1 MASQALMD
9 EVCDEERFSKVVAA
23 SLNQVR
29 NGTHDGLF
37 TATGPQEKNW
47 GIAHR
52 VLMPALGPLA
62 IRNMFDEMHDIASQL
77 VMKWARQGPEQ
88 TIHVTDDFTRLTLD
102 TIALCAMD
110 FRFNSYYSQNMHP
123 FIQAMA
129 DFLKVSGDRAR
140 RDPISQLFYRSESA
154 QYWENVEL
162 LRKTSSQLIDK
173 RKQSPSVKKDLL
185 SGMLNGVDPK
195 TGEKMTDESIIDNMI
210 TFLIAGHE
218 TTSGLLS
225 FTFFYL
231 LKYPDAYEKAQNEID
246 QVIGKNAITV
256 DHLTKL
262 PFLNAVLRE
271 SIRLSPTA
279 PMIGLQAKED
289 TVLGGKYEVKK
300 GMPLVAVLT
309 KLHRDPAVWGEDSE
323 EFRPER
329 MLDEEF
335 ERRNKEFPNC
345 WKPVSNPTYNCATLA
360 NLTFTSSSETA

>member
-1 MASQALMD
+1 MLASHALIN
-9 EVCDEERFSKVVAA
+9 EACDEERFSKVVAA
-23 SLNQVR
+23 SLTQVR
-29 NGTHDGLF
+29 NGLHDGLF
-37 TATGPQEKNW
+37 TAMGPQEKNW

-77 VMKWARQGPEQ
+77 VLKWARLGPEQ

-110 FRFNSYYSQNMHP
+110 FRFNSYYSDDMHP
-123 FIQAMA
+123 FIQAMS

-140 RDPISQLFYRSESA
+140 RDPITQLFYRTESA
-154 QYWENVEL
+154 QYWENVAL
-162 LRKTSSQLIDK
+162 LRKTGSEVIQK
-173 RKQSPSVKKDLL
+173 RKQNPSEKKDLL
-185 SGMLNGVDPK
+185 NGMLNGVDPK

-231 LKYPDAYEKAQNEID
+231 LRNPDAYEKAQNEVD
-246 QVIGKNAITV
+246 QVIGKNAINV

-279 PMIGLQAKED
+279 PLISLQANED
-289 TVLGGKYEVKK
+289 TTLGGKYKVKK
-300 GMPLVAVLT
+300 GMPLTALLS

-323 EFRPER
+323 MFRPER

-345 WKPVSNPTYNCATLA
+345 WKPVSNPADTYRYYSC
-360 NLTFTSSSETA
+360 

>member
-1 MASQALMD
+1 
-9 EVCDEERFSKVVAA
+9 
-23 SLNQVR
+23 
-29 NGTHDGLF
+29 
-37 TATGPQEKNW
+37 
-47 GIAHR
+47 
-52 VLMPALGPLA
+52 
-62 IRNMFDEMHDIASQL
+62 
-77 VMKWARQGPEQ
+77 
-88 TIHVTDDFTRLTLD
+88 
-102 TIALCAMD
+102 
-110 FRFNSYYSQNMHP
+110 MHP